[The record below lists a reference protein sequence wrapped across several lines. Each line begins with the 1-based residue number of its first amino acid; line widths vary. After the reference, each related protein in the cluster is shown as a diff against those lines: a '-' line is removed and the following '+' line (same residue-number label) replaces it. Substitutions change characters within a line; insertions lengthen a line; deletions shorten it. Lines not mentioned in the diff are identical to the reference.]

1 MDAASIFAFVLA
13 LVVAANVAL
22 AWIIYDLRRQTQ
34 ATASSLSTIAS
45 AFAKWR
51 DRLTEQSAKLSSKLA
66 EVEAQSPLE
75 LGVRVVELS
84 EAVERLRK
92 THQKFAGRISQELGA
107 ENPVNVAHADAPSS
121 DRERLRREHA
131 AAMIPAGLKR

>member
-13 LVVAANVAL
+13 LVVAGNVAL
-22 AWIIYDLRRQTQ
+22 AWIIYDTRRRTLG
-34 ATASSLSTIAS
+34 TASSLSTIAS

-51 DRLTEQSAKLSSKLA
+51 DTLTQKQSALSAKLA

-75 LGVRVVELS
+75 LGVKVVELT

-107 ENPVNVAHADAPSS
+107 DARPDNAPPTL
-121 DRERLRREHA
+121 DRDALRREHA
-131 AAMIPAGLKR
+131 SAMIPAGLKR

>member
-1 MDAASIFAFVLA
+1 MQTSNIFVFVLA
-13 LVVAANVAL
+13 LLVAGNAAL
-22 AWIIYDLRRQTQ
+22 AWIIYETRRETK

-51 DRLTEQSAKLSSKLA
+51 DRLTQLHSETSAKLA

-75 LGVRVVELS
+75 LGVKVVELS

-92 THQKFAGRISQELGA
+92 THQKFAGRISQELGTDHRPDNA
-107 ENPVNVAHADAPSS
+107 PPTIDRDELRRAHAKDI
-121 DRERLRREHA
+121 
-131 AAMIPAGLKR
+131 MPAGLKR

>member
-13 LVVAANVAL
+13 LVVAENVAL
-22 AWIIYDLRRQTQ
+22 AWIIYGLRQQTQ

-75 LGVRVVELS
+75 LGVKVVELS

-107 ENPVNVAHADAPSS
+107 ENHADAPSS

-131 AAMIPAGLKR
+131 SAMIPAGLKR

>member
-13 LVVAANVAL
+13 LVVAENVAL
-22 AWIIYDLRRQTQ
+22 AWIIYGLKQETR

-75 LGVRVVELS
+75 LGVKVVELT

-92 THQKFAGRISQELGA
+92 THQKFAGRVSQQLG
-107 ENPVNVAHADAPSS
+107 EDGRPDNAPPTLTR
-121 DRERLRREHA
+121 DDLRREHA
-131 AAMIPAGLKR
+131 SAMIPAGLKR

>member
-1 MDAASIFAFVLA
+1 METSSIFAFVLA
-13 LVVAANVAL
+13 LLVAGNVAL
-22 AWIIYDLRRQTQ
+22 AWIIYDLKRQTQ

-75 LGVRVVELS
+75 LGVKVVELS

-92 THQKFAGRISQELGA
+92 THQKFAGRISQELGGDPRPDNA
-107 ENPVNVAHADAPSS
+107 PPTLDRDA
-121 DRERLRREHA
+121 LRREHA
-131 AAMIPAGLKR
+131 SAMIPAGLKR

>member
-13 LVVAANVAL
+13 LVVAGNVAL
-22 AWIIYDLRRQTQ
+22 AWIIYVTRREMRG
-34 ATASSLSTIAS
+34 TASSLSTIAS

-75 LGVRVVELS
+75 LGVKVVELA

-92 THQKFAGRISQELGA
+92 THQKFAGRISQELGT
-107 ENPVNVAHADAPSS
+107 DARPDNAPPTLDS
-121 DRERLRREHA
+121 DALRREHA
-131 AAMIPAGLKR
+131 SSMIPMGLKR

>member
-75 LGVRVVELS
+75 LGVKVVELS

-92 THQKFAGRISQELGA
+92 THQKFAGRISQELGTDHRPDNA
-107 ENPVNVAHADAPSS
+107 PPTLDRDA
-121 DRERLRREHA
+121 LRREHA
-131 AAMIPAGLKR
+131 SAMIPAGLKR

>member
-13 LVVAANVAL
+13 LVVAGNVAL
-22 AWIIYDLRRQTQ
+22 AWIIYGLKQETR

-75 LGVRVVELS
+75 LGVKVVELS

-92 THQKFAGRISQELGA
+92 THQKFAGRVSQELGA
-107 ENPVNVAHADAPSS
+107 DPRPDNNPPTLDRDA
-121 DRERLRREHA
+121 LRREHA
-131 AAMIPAGLKR
+131 SAMIPAGLKR